1 MLIRYATNVPCKHN
15 KNICSLV
22 TSHLRWWIFTPQN
35 LITQKYGGFPRHPIL
50 KKSVFIKTPHVSVI
64 LCHTSQQS
72 TVKQIFL
79 QMPTIWWVTTLH
91 CEVHLSWAIV
101 HQSSRLSLFNVWDQ
115 TTGQFYPGVAI
126 SEEASSGQNRISTH
140 MSHTGGLHCSALQ
153 WCLECISKEV
163 RLHNA
168 MHCNGKCWVTNTM
181 ATVRNASP
189 LICQEAMTE

>member
-35 LITQKYGGFPRHPIL
+35 LI
-50 KKSVFIKTPHVSVI
+50 
-64 LCHTSQQS
+64 
-72 TVKQIFL
+72 
-79 QMPTIWWVTTLH
+79 TTLH

-126 SEEASSGQNRISTH
+126 SEEASSGQNSISTH
-140 MSHTGGLHCSALQ
+140 MSHTGGLHCSALH
-153 WCLECISKEV
+153 WCLECILKEV
-163 RLHNA
+163 WLHNA

-189 LICQEAMTE
+189 LICQEAMTEQSFHPNESHTSCVWNASHSTESNGGQTSQ

>member
-1 MLIRYATNVPCKHN
+1 M
-15 KNICSLV
+15 
-22 TSHLRWWIFTPQN
+22 SHASITRIFVV
-35 LITQKYGGFPRHPIL
+35 LSRHISDGGFSLL
-50 KKSVFIKTPHVSVI
+50 KIWSPKNRVGFHGIRSSKNLSHVSVI

-101 HQSSRLSLFNVWDQ
+101 HQSCWLSLFNVWDQ

-126 SEEASSGQNRISTH
+126 SEEASSGQNRISSH
-140 MSHTGGLHCSALQ
+140 MSHTSGLHCSALQ